1 MSDNELSQ
9 QSDLSLLTMSN
20 QARTKP
26 LDRSAATRRGQASL
40 LHNTTC
46 EVPERI

>member
-9 QSDLSLLTMSN
+9 HSNLSLLTMSS
-20 QARTKP
+20 QARAKS
-26 LDRSAATRRGQASL
+26 LDRTAATRRGQASL
-40 LHNTTC
+40 LHKMTC